1 MYNFFAFLD
10 RMKYIR
16 RWSLMRSSRDENVT
30 EHTQQVAVFAHALA
44 VIDREVFGGS
54 PDVEKNRPSRPLP
67 REQRSDDGRSPHT
80 HQIFQQGDTRRI

>member
-16 RWSLMRSSRDENVT
+16 RWSLMRSSRDENVM

-54 PDVEKNRPSRPLP
+54 RMWKKPFCSPS
-67 REQRSDDGRSPHT
+67 
-80 HQIFQQGDTRRI
+80 ITRAAR